1 MGKRAKRASADA
13 LAFGRVAVPPQKVS
27 EFFALKEVRESP
39 MEACESPIRQWK
51 SPMEARES
59 PVNPRK
65 APARSGQR
73 RHMGQN

>member
-1 MGKRAKRASADA
+1 MRKRAKRASTDA
-13 LAFGRVAVPPQKVS
+13 LAFRRVAVPPQKES
-27 EFFALKEVRESP
+27 EFFALKEVRKSP
-39 MEACESPIRQWK
+39 ERQWK
-51 SPMEARES
+51 SPVEARES